1 MANIIPQRS
10 FREWFSSL
18 PVMILLLSVLLFN
31 TAEMGYSQFLKL
43 GENLWQ
49 DYYILRGDIATPTC
63 DPNADIDSE
72 LQKLIT
78 QQEAESDDEFGD
90 MFGDDDADSSADEG
104 ALRKSLM
111 GQQALC
117 KENHRLAAD
126 NQARVDN
133 NVRAFR
139 EIDYFLLKVSAFS
152 RDNQRSILA
161 FLLFICALTATL
173 TYHHIGLRPMMTKL
187 DHKVGAGAQLL
198 ANIAL
203 TFSAYT
209 YLYNGYNNG
218 VEMLYPQIRWTYMG
232 GFCLL
237 SLVSLYQCFAIP
249 KDAEE
254 GGSIGKA
261 LLSVPLYCYMAFTA
275 ANFYIFKEANPQGI
289 VLYIDKMM
297 DMASIFTKIGLYIW
311 IGMMLKQ
318 TFIGE
323 LAFRIFKPWKLP
335 PEMLA
340 FVAVLVMAVPTAYTG
355 ASGVII
361 IAMGAVVYSELRR
374 AGARRQLALAATA
387 MSGSLGVVLR
397 PCLLVVLIAALN
409 KEVTTDQMFGWGV
422 KVFLLTSFMFFII
435 SLVAKQGPLKVAPVK
450 QALVPSLLAFIP
462 LAPYAIVFGFTTIF
476 YAIVMDAHL
485 DEFSAPTILPII
497 ILLMLIYEK
506 VLAAPYKRLFAR
518 LKPELYE
525 KSYGSQ
531 EEQEHE
537 YEIGER
543 EDTLEGS
550 LRTATTH
557 GIVHIGALLLL
568 MGLSLAAGGVIED
581 SHIIQDFSE
590 NSTLFGSVWQTMLIL
605 LIALVII
612 GMCMDPFGAVVLVS
626 GTIAQVAYQQG
637 IEPIHFWMI
646 TLVAFELGYLSPPVA
661 VNHLLTRQVVGEKE
675 VLLAS
680 EEVIGK
686 SFWLRH
692 EKILLPLVVMGIS
705 LVLVAFAPLIY
716 MNL

>member
-1 MANIIPQRS
+1 MATLIPQRS
-10 FREWFSSL
+10 FKEWVSSL
-18 PVMILLLSVLLFN
+18 PVLILLLSVLVFS

-43 GENLWQ
+43 GEHLWQ

-63 DPNADIDSE
+63 DPNADIEQE
-72 LQKLIT
+72 LQKQLAK
-78 QQEAESDDEFGD
+78 QEMESDDEFGD
-90 MFGDDDADSSADEG
+90 MFGDEPEADSDANTN
-104 ALRKSLM
+104 ALRQSLI

-117 KENHRLAAD
+117 KQNHAIAAE
-126 NQARVDN
+126 NQARVTDT
-133 NVRAFR
+133 VRAFR
-139 EIDYFLLKVSAFS
+139 EIDYFMLKISAFS
-152 RDNQRSILA
+152 RDNQRSILIL
-161 FLLFICALTATL
+161 LLFICSITSTI
-173 TYHHIGLRPMMTKL
+173 TYHHIGLRPMISKL
-187 DHKVGAGAQLL
+187 DHKVGASAQFI
-198 ANIAL
+198 ANVAL
-203 TFSAYT
+203 TYSAYT
-209 YLYNGYNNG
+209 YLYNGYTNG
-218 VEMLYPQIRWTYMG
+218 VEMLYPQIRWAYTI
-232 GFCLL
+232 GFGLL
-237 SLVSLYQCFAIP
+237 SLVSLYQVFNIP
-249 KDAEE
+249 KDAEDS
-254 GGSIGKA
+254 GSIGKA
-261 LLSVPLYCYMAFTA
+261 FLSVPLYCYMAFSA

-422 KVFLLTSFMFFII
+422 KVFILTSFMFFII

-450 QALVPSLLAFIP
+450 QALKPSLIAFIP
-462 LAPYAIVFGFTTIF
+462 IIPYALVFALTAIF
-476 YAIVMDAHL
+476 YSIVMDAHL
-485 DEFSAPTILPII
+485 DEFSAPTILPVIV
-497 ILLMLIYEK
+497 LLMLIYEK
-506 VLAAPYKRLFAR
+506 LLASRWEAFFEKAA
-518 LKPELYE
+518 PELYLTA
-525 KSYGSQ
+525 YGKEHK
-531 EEQEHE
+531 EELHN
-537 YEIGER
+537 GER
-543 EDTLEGS
+543 EEALEGS
-550 LRTATTH
+550 IRAATTN
-557 GIVHIGALLLL
+557 GIIHIGALLLL

-581 SHIIQDFSE
+581 SHIIQGFSE
-590 NSTLFGSVWQTMLIL
+590 NESLFGNTWQTMGLL

-675 VLLAS
+675 VELSIA
-680 EEVIGK
+680 EVVGK

-692 EKILLPLVVMGIS
+692 EKILLPLTVMGIS
-705 LVLVAFAPLIY
+705 LILVAFGPLIY
-716 MNL
+716 MNT

>member
-1 MANIIPQRS
+1 MIPQRS
-10 FREWFSSL
+10 SREWFSSF
-18 PVMILLLSVLLFN
+18 PVMLLLVGVLFFN

-43 GENLWQ
+43 GESLWQ
-49 DYYILRGDIATPTC
+49 DYYLLRGDIATPSC
-63 DPNADIDSE
+63 DPNANIDQE
-72 LQKLIT
+72 LQKLLAE
-78 QQEAESDDEFGD
+78 QELESDDEFGD
-90 MFGDDDADSSADEG
+90 MFGDDEVDTSANEA
-104 ALRKSLM
+104 ALRKSIT
-111 GQQALC
+111 GQLRLC
-117 KENHRLAAD
+117 NEKHKIASE
-126 NQARVDN
+126 NQARVTN
-133 NVRAFR
+133 SVRAFR
-139 EIDYFLLKVSAFS
+139 EVDYFMLKIAAFS
-152 RDNQRSILA
+152 RDNQRSILSL
-161 FLLFICALTATL
+161 LLFICALTATL
-173 TYHHIGLRPMMTKL
+173 TYHHIGLRPIMSKL
-187 DHKVGAGAQLL
+187 DHKVGAGAQLFANL
-198 ANIAL
+198 AL
-203 TFSAYT
+203 SYSAYA
-209 YLYNGYNNG
+209 YLYNGYNTG
-218 VEMLYPQIRWTYMG
+218 VEMLYPQIRWTYMI
-232 GFCLL
+232 GFSALT
-237 SLVSLYQCFAIP
+237 LVSLYQCFKIP

-254 GGSIGKA
+254 SGSIGKA
-261 LLSVPLYCYMAFTA
+261 FLSVPLYCYMAFSA
-275 ANFYIFKEANPQGI
+275 AYFYILKESNPQGV

-450 QALVPSLLAFIP
+450 KALVPSLFAFIP
-462 LAPYAIVFGFTTIF
+462 LIPYASVFVLTAIF
-476 YAIVMDAHL
+476 YAYVMDAHL
-485 DEFSAPTILPII
+485 DEFSAPTILPVIV
-497 ILLMLIYEK
+497 LLMLIYEK
-506 VLAAPYKRLFAR
+506 VLAKPYMNAFSRKY
-518 LKPELYE
+518 PEIYL
-525 KSYGSQ
+525 KSYG
-531 EEQEHE
+531 ETLEHE
-537 YEIGER
+537 DDYHDIER
-543 EDTLEGS
+543 EEKLEGS
-550 LRTATTH
+550 VRTATTN

-590 NSTLFGSVWQTMLIL
+590 NSDLFGNMWQTMVVL

-675 VLLAS
+675 VLLAT
-680 EEVIGK
+680 EETIGK

-692 EKILLPLVVMGIS
+692 EKILLPLTVMGIS
-705 LVLVAFAPLIY
+705 LILVAFAPLIY
-716 MNL
+716 MNT

>member
-1 MANIIPQRS
+1 MIPQRS
-10 FREWFSSL
+10 SREWFSSF
-18 PVMILLLSVLLFN
+18 PVMLLLLGVLFFN

-43 GENLWQ
+43 GESLWQ
-49 DYYILRGDIATPTC
+49 DYYLLRGDIATPSC
-63 DPNADIDSE
+63 DANADIE
-72 LQKLIT
+72 QEFQKLLAE
-78 QQEAESDDEFGD
+78 QEMESDDEFGD
-90 MFGDDDADSSADEG
+90 MFGDDDANAGPDKE
-104 ALRKSLM
+104 ALRKSIT
-111 GQQALC
+111 GQLSLC
-117 KENHRLAAD
+117 NEKHRIANE
-126 NQARVDN
+126 NQARVTN
-133 NVRAFR
+133 SVRAFR
-139 EIDYFLLKVSAFS
+139 EIDYFMLKIAAFS
-152 RDNQRSILA
+152 RDNQRSILSL
-161 FLLFICALTATL
+161 LLFICALTATL
-173 TYHHIGLRPMMTKL
+173 TYHHIGLRPMMSKL

-198 ANIAL
+198 ANLAL
-203 TFSAYT
+203 SYSAYT
-209 YLYNGYNNG
+209 YLYNGYNTG
-218 VEMLYPQIRWTYMG
+218 IEMLYPQIRWTYMI
-232 GFCLL
+232 GFSAL
-237 SLVSLYQCFAIP
+237 SLVSLYQCFKIP

-261 LLSVPLYCYMAFTA
+261 FLSVPLYCYMAFSA
-275 ANFYIFKEANPQGI
+275 ANFYIFKEANPQGV

-422 KVFLLTSFMFFII
+422 KVFILTSFMFFII

-450 QALVPSLLAFIP
+450 KALIPSLFAFIP
-462 LAPYAIVFGFTTIF
+462 LIPYALVFVLTAIF
-476 YAIVMDAHL
+476 YAYVMDAHL

-497 ILLMLIYEK
+497 VLLMLIYEK
-506 VLAAPYKRLFAR
+506 VLATPYMNAFSRKF
-518 LKPELYE
+518 PEIYQ
-525 KSYGSQ
+525 KSYG
-531 EEQEHE
+531 ETLEHE
-537 YEIGER
+537 DDYHDIER
-543 EDTLEGS
+543 EETLEGS
-550 LRTATTH
+550 VRTATTN

-590 NSTLFGSVWQTMLIL
+590 NSDLFGSMWQTMVVL

-675 VLLAS
+675 VLLAT
-680 EEVIGK
+680 EETIGK

-692 EKILLPLVVMGIS
+692 EKILLPLTVMGLS
-705 LVLVAFAPLIY
+705 LILVAFAPLIY
-716 MNL
+716 MNM

>member
-1 MANIIPQRS
+1 MIPQRS
-10 FREWFSSL
+10 PREWFSSF
-18 PVMILLLSVLLFN
+18 PVMLLLLGVLFFN

-43 GENLWQ
+43 GESLWQ
-49 DYYILRGDIATPTC
+49 DYYLLRGDIATPSC
-63 DPNADIDSE
+63 DTNANIEQE
-72 LQKLIT
+72 LQRLLAE
-78 QQEAESDDEFGD
+78 QGQESDDEFGD
-90 MFGDDDADSSADEG
+90 MFGDDEVDTDANEA
-104 ALRKSLM
+104 ALRQSIT
-111 GQQALC
+111 GQLHLC
-117 KENHRLAAD
+117 KEKHKIASE
-126 NQARVDN
+126 NQARVTN
-133 NVRAFR
+133 GVRAFR
-139 EIDYFLLKVSAFS
+139 EIDYFMLKIAAFS
-152 RDNQRSILA
+152 RDNQRSILSL
-161 FLLFICALTATL
+161 LLFICALTATL
-173 TYHHIGLRPMMTKL
+173 TYHHIGLRPMMSKL

-198 ANIAL
+198 ANLAL
-203 TFSAYT
+203 SYSAYA
-209 YLYNGYNNG
+209 YLYNGYNTG
-218 VEMLYPQIRWTYMG
+218 VEMLYPQIRWTYMI
-232 GFCLL
+232 GFSAL
-237 SLVSLYQCFAIP
+237 SLVSLYQCFKIP

-261 LLSVPLYCYMAFTA
+261 FLSVPLYCYMAFSA
-275 ANFYIFKEANPQGI
+275 ANFYILKESNPQGV

-318 TFIGE
+318 TSIGE

-435 SLVAKQGPLKVAPVK
+435 SLIAKQGPLKVAPVK
-450 QALVPSLLAFIP
+450 KALIPSLFAFVP
-462 LAPYAIVFGFTTIF
+462 LIPYALIFVLTAIF
-476 YAIVMDAHL
+476 YAYAMDAHL

-497 ILLMLIYEK
+497 VLLMLIYEK
-506 VLAAPYKRLFAR
+506 VFATPYMNAFSRNF
-518 LKPELYE
+518 PEFYQ
-525 KSYGSQ
+525 KSYG
-531 EEQEHE
+531 ETIE
-537 YEIGER
+537 YEDGYQDTER
-543 EDTLEGS
+543 EDGLEGS
-550 LRTATTH
+550 VRTATTN

-590 NSTLFGSVWQTMLIL
+590 NSTLFGNMWQTMAVL

-675 VLLAS
+675 VLLAA

-692 EKILLPLVVMGIS
+692 EKILLPLTVMGIS
-705 LVLVAFAPLIY
+705 LLLVAFVPLIY
-716 MNL
+716 MNT

>member
-1 MANIIPQRS
+1 MIPQRS
-10 FREWFSSL
+10 PREWFSSL
-18 PVMILLLSVLLFN
+18 PILFLLVGVLFFN

-43 GENLWQ
+43 GESLWQ
-49 DYYILRGDIATPTC
+49 DYYILRGDIATPSC
-63 DPNADIDSE
+63 DPNADIEQE
-72 LQKLIT
+72 LQKLLA
-78 QQEAESDDEFGD
+78 QQQTESDDEFGD
-90 MFGDDDADSSADEG
+90 MFGDDDAGSGADEE
-104 ALRKSLM
+104 ALRQSIT
-111 GQQALC
+111 GQLALC
-117 KENHRLAAD
+117 QEKHAIAAD
-126 NQARVDN
+126 NQARVTN

-139 EIDYFLLKVSAFS
+139 EIDYFMLKVSAFS
-152 RDNQRSILA
+152 RDNQRTILA
-161 FLLFICALTATL
+161 LLLFICALTATL
-173 TYHHIGLRPMMTKL
+173 THHHIGLRPMMSKL
-187 DHKVGAGAQLL
+187 DHQVGAGAQLL
-198 ANIAL
+198 ANVAL
-203 TFSAYT
+203 TYSAYA
-209 YLYNGYNNG
+209 YLYNGYNTG
-218 VEMLYPQIRWTYMG
+218 VEMLYPQIRWTYMI
-232 GFCLL
+232 GFSLL
-237 SLVSLYQCFAIP
+237 SLVSLYQCFTIP

-254 GGSIGKA
+254 GGTIGKA

-275 ANFYIFKEANPQGI
+275 ANFYIFKEANPQGV

-335 PEMLA
+335 PELLA

-450 QALVPSLLAFIP
+450 KALAPSLFAFIP
-462 LAPYAIVFGFTTIF
+462 LIPYAFVFLFTTVF
-476 YAIVMDAHL
+476 YAYVMDAHL

-497 ILLMLIYEK
+497 VLLMLIYEK
-506 VLAAPYKRLFAR
+506 VLATPYRNAFLR
-518 LKPELYE
+518 ISPNVYE
-525 KSYGSQ
+525 KAYGKTL
-531 EEQEHE
+531 EHE
-537 YEIGER
+537 DDYHDTER
-543 EDTLEGS
+543 EETLEGS
-550 LRTATTH
+550 IRTATTN

-590 NSTLFGSVWQTMLIL
+590 NSDLFGSVWQTMIVL

-675 VLLAS
+675 VLLAT
-680 EEVIGK
+680 EEAAGK

-705 LVLVAFAPLIY
+705 LILVAYVPLIY
-716 MNL
+716 LNS